1 VLIDVG
7 EQLTATDVTVGL
19 DGRLLLPE
27 PPPQPAASVSTLA
40 AATWTMSSFTFRKA
54 DFNDFISCIPP
65 PCDVFLPPNG
75 RVDRKQSALR
85 ASKNQGC

>member
-1 VLIDVG
+1 VEIEAG
-7 EQLTATDVTVGL
+7 EQLAVTEVTVGL

-27 PPPQPAASVSTLA
+27 PPPQPAASVNTLA
-40 AATWTMSSFTFRKA
+40 ATTGTMIPFIFRKA

-65 PCDVFLPPNG
+65 PRDVFLPPNC
-75 RVDRKQSALR
+75 RVDRRQSALR